1 MHRLVFL
8 GPPGAGKGTQAA
20 RLAKDL
26 GIPHLS
32 TGELLRA
39 AVAAGTPLGRDADR
53 FIRAGHLV
61 PDDLVVQILSERL
74 ARGDAGQGFILD
86 GFPRTRAQAEALAR
100 ITPLDRVL
108 DFVIPESLLL
118 ERLTERRSCP
128 KCGTVFN
135 LKTRP
140 PRSDAICDRDG
151 SALVLRSDDRSE
163 AVRTRFAAYREQT
176 APLTEYYRAKG
187 ILAPVDATG
196 APEVVEERLRRAV
209 TGAPSEGL

>member
-151 SALVLRSDDRSE
+151 SALVLRSDDRAE